1 MTRRYVE
8 GTWQKNRAFSPA
20 VITQGGTVIWVAGHG
35 ATHDDSG
42 KSLAGDFEAQ
52 VHQSFKNLSRTLEQ
66 AGGTLQDI
74 VTMTVFIIDSRH
86 GDRFVE
92 LRKQYFPNGFPA
104 SALITCA
111 GFAKPEMMVEIQP
124 IAVIGER

>member
-1 MTRRYVE
+1 MTRRFIE

-20 VITQGGTVIWVAGHG
+20 VVTQGGTTIWVAGHG

-42 KSLAGDFEAQ
+42 RSLAGDFDAQ
-52 VHQSFKNLSRTLEQ
+52 VHQSFKNLTRTLEQ
-66 AGGTLQDI
+66 AGGTLGDI
-74 VTMTVFIIDSRH
+74 VTMTVFISDSRH

-92 LRKQYFPNGFPA
+92 LRKQYFPRGFPA

-124 IAVIGER
+124 IAVIGDK

>member
-1 MTRRYVE
+1 MARRYVE
-8 GTWQKNRAFSPA
+8 GTWQKARAFSPA

-35 ATHDDSG
+35 ATHGDDG
-42 KSLAGDFEAQ
+42 KSLAGDFDAQ
-52 VHQSFKNLSRTLEQ
+52 VHQSFKNLARTLAE
-66 AGGTLQDI
+66 AGGSLTDI
-74 VTMTVFIIDSRH
+74 VTMTVFIIDARH

-124 IAVIGER
+124 IAVVGEN

>member
-1 MTRRYVE
+1 MPRRHVE
-8 GTWQKNRAFSPA
+8 GTWQKARAFSPA
-20 VITQGGTVIWVAGHG
+20 VVTQGGTTIWVAGHG

-42 KSLAGDFEAQ
+42 KSLAGDFDAQ
-52 VHQSFKNLSRTLEQ
+52 VHQSFKNIAQTLAQ
-66 AGGTLQDI
+66 AGGALTDI

-86 GDRFVE
+86 GDRFIE
-92 LRKQYFPNGFPA
+92 LRKPYFPNGFPA

-124 IAVIGER
+124 IAVVGES